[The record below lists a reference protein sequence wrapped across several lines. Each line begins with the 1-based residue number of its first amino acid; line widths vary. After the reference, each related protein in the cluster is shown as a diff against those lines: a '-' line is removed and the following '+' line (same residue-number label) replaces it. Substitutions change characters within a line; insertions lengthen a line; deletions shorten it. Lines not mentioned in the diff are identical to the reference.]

1 MLLVCSE
8 NVCIPC
14 SFSLVQHNC
23 IYKHIDV
30 LFESGRFFR
39 ADDMTVCDV
48 TVSGRVSVRPHE
60 FGTCCLRGVPI
71 G

>member
-1 MLLVCSE
+1 MFRKCVYSVFFFVSSTQLYK
-8 NVCIPC
+8 I
-14 SFSLVQHNC
+14 

-39 ADDMTVCDV
+39 ADDITVCDV